1 MSLRLKSNKG
11 ATTMKKNFLAAKT
24 KYRHSREGGNPIF
37 NLILTH
43 GFPTKAFGNDVIVI
57 MRNFCV
63 LLLLA
68 VLFVPGVSNSA
79 QPQSGA
85 RLDRSKIP
93 PPGPAPAIA
102 FPNYDVLTS
111 RNGIHVIIV
120 RNTELPTV
128 SMHLL
133 IDRKPILEGSDA
145 GVVDITGQLLRDG
158 TTTRTKDQLDED
170 VDMIGADLSS
180 SGTSVSASGLSK
192 YTDKLFDLMSDI
204 TLHPSF
210 PQNEL
215 DKLITQTE
223 SGLKYRKTEPNAIV
237 SVVRQR
243 ILYGDNHPYGEVE
256 TEQTVGSITRDK
268 CIEMY
273 TTFFKPNHAILA
285 VVGDVKKDDVMKL
298 VEKYFGAWKEGDIP
312 NPAFETPKPLDHTEV
327 ALVDRSSSV
336 QSVIRISQT
345 VELQRTS
352 PDVMPVS
359 VMNTLLGG
367 GSYFRLFENLREK
380 HAYTYGAYSSL
391 GPDELIGNFTAS
403 TSARN
408 AVTDSAITQ
417 MMYEIKR
424 IRTEK
429 AQNDELQ
436 MAKNYMSGS
445 FVRSL
450 ENPGTIAQYAI
461 DIERY
466 HLPKDYYKTYLKR
479 VDEVSTGDVERVADT
494 YLQPD
499 RELIAVVGKASEIKS
514 GLAQFGPVAMYDE
527 DGNLIP
533 EKPAENITI
542 TPDEIFNK
550 FMEKTGGKA
559 KLDSVK
565 DKTMEM
571 SGTMM
576 GTAISVKTIEKAPN
590 KVYSEMSFGGMSQ
603 KTGFDGEHGWIVS
616 PRGEM
621 EMTGKQLEGMK
632 IEAQTN
638 FYEHYKDM
646 GVTAAV
652 TGIKTIAGKECYEVH
667 FTTADSAEFSQFFS
681 KDDFLKVRDAK
692 TLDTPRGPID
702 QVTDYSDYQD
712 FNGILVPT
720 HVVQSVMGQ
729 AIELKLDKFSINT
742 GVEDSLFAKP

>member
-1 MSLRLKSNKG
+1 MNLK
-11 ATTMKKNFLAAKT
+11 MERKNFFASIFSAILSPRLISLCLIFAAPLA
-24 KYRHSREGGNPIF
+24 
-37 NLILTH
+37 
-43 GFPTKAFGNDVIVI
+43 
-57 MRNFCV
+57 
-63 LLLLA
+63 
-68 VLFVPGVSNSA
+68 A
-79 QPQSGA
+79 QPQSGL

-93 PPGPAPAIA
+93 PPGPAPAVA
-102 FPNYDVLTS
+102 FPDYDVLTS
-111 RNGIHVIIV
+111 DNGIRVIIV

-128 SMHLL
+128 SMQLL
-133 IDRKPILEGSDA
+133 IDRKPVLEGKDA
-145 GVVDITGQLLRDG
+145 GYIDIAGQLLRDG
-158 TTTRTKDQLDED
+158 TTTRTKDQLDEE

-180 SGTSVSASGLSK
+180 SGTTVSASGLSK
-192 YTDKLFDLMSDI
+192 YTDKIFELMSDI

-215 DKLITQTE
+215 DKLKTQTE
-223 SGLKYRKTEPNAIV
+223 SDLKFRKTEPNAV
-237 SVVRQR
+237 VEVVRQR

-256 TEQTVGSITRDK
+256 TEQTVDNITRDK
-268 CIEMY
+268 CVEMY
-273 TTFFKPNHAILA
+273 NTFFKPNHAILA
-285 VVGDVKKDDVMKL
+285 VVGDVNKDEVMKL
-298 VEKYFGAWKEGDIP
+298 VEKYFGTWKEGDIP
-312 NPAFETPKPLDHTEV
+312 DPTFETPKPISRTEV
-327 ALVDRSSSV
+327 ALVDRPSSV

-391 GPDELIGNFTAS
+391 GPDELIGNFSAS

-429 AQNDELQ
+429 AEKDELQ

-450 ENPGTIAQYAI
+450 ESPSTIAQYAI
-461 DIERY
+461 AIERY

-479 VDEVSTGDVERVADT
+479 LDEVGADDVERVGEK

-499 RELIAVVGKASEIKS
+499 HELIAVVGKASEVKNT
-514 GLAQFGPVAMYDE
+514 LVQFGPVAMYDE
-527 DGNLIP
+527 EGNLIP

-559 KLDSVK
+559 RLDAVK

-576 GTAISVKTIEKAPN
+576 GTAVSVKTIEKAPN

-621 EMTGKQLEGMK
+621 EMTGSQLEGMK

-646 GVTAAV
+646 GITAKVA
-652 TGIKTIAGKECYEVH
+652 GMKTIAGKECYEVQ
-667 FTTADSAEFSQFFS
+667 FTTTDSAEFSQYFS

-702 QVTDYSDYQD
+702 QITDYSDYHD
-712 FNGILVPT
+712 FNGFLVPT
-720 HVVQSVMGQ
+720 RVVQSVMGQ
-729 AIELKLDKFSINT
+729 SLELKLDKFIVNT
-742 GVEDSLFAKP
+742 GVEDSLFVKP

>member
-1 MSLRLKSNKG
+1 MKLKIEDGTVGYIALK
-11 ATTMKKNFLAAKT
+11 ATKNFFI
-24 KYRHSREGGNPIF
+24 S
-37 NLILTH
+37 ILFT
-43 GFPTKAFGNDVIVI
+43 IL
-57 MRNFCV
+57 CV
-63 LLLLA
+63 A
-68 VLFVPGVSNSA
+68 PASA
-79 QPQSGA
+79 QPQSGL

-93 PPGPAPAIA
+93 PPGPAPAVA

-111 RNGIHVIIV
+111 SNGIRVIIV

-133 IDRKPILEGSDA
+133 IDRKPVLEGNYA
-145 GVVDITGQLLRDG
+145 GYVDIAGQLLRDG
-158 TTTRTKDQLDED
+158 TTTRTKDQLDEE

-180 SGTSVSASGLSK
+180 SGTTVSASGLSK
-192 YTDKLFDLMSDI
+192 YTDKIFELMSDI

-210 PQNEL
+210 PQDEL
-215 DKLITQTE
+215 DKLKTQTE
-223 SGLKYRKTEPNAIV
+223 SDLKFRKTEPNAV
-237 SVVRQR
+237 VEVVRQR

-256 TEQTVGSITRDK
+256 TEQTVDNITRGK
-268 CIEMY
+268 CLEMY
-273 TTFFKPNHAILA
+273 DTFFKPNHAILA
-285 VVGDVKKDDVMKL
+285 VVGDVTKDDVMKL
-298 VEKYFGAWKEGDIP
+298 VEKYFGTWKEGDIP
-312 NPAFETPKPLDHTEV
+312 NPTFETPKPLDHTEV
-327 ALVDRSSSV
+327 ALVDRASSV
-336 QSVIRISQT
+336 QSVIRICQT

-429 AQNDELQ
+429 AEKDELQ

-450 ENPGTIAQYAI
+450 ENPGTIAQYAVN
-461 DIERY
+461 IERY

-479 VDEVSTGDVERVADT
+479 VDEVSAGDVEQAAEK

-499 RELIAVVGKASEIKS
+499 HELIAVVGKASEVKNT
-514 GLAQFGPVAMYDE
+514 LAQFGPVAMYDE
-527 DGNLIP
+527 EGNLIP
-533 EKPAENITI
+533 ENSQGDLRPAENITI

-559 KLDSVK
+559 KLDAVK

-571 SGTMM
+571 SGTIM
-576 GTAISVKTIEKAPN
+576 GAPVSVKTVEKAPN

-621 EMTGKQLEGMK
+621 DMTGTQLEGMK

-646 GVTAAV
+646 GVTAKV
-652 TGIKTIAGKECYEVH
+652 AGTKMISGKNCYEVQ

-681 KDDFLKVRDAK
+681 TDDFLKVRDAK
-692 TLDTPRGPID
+692 TLDTPRGPMD
-702 QVTDYSDYQD
+702 QITDYSNYQD
-712 FNGILVPT
+712 FNGFLVPT
-720 HVVQSVMGQ
+720 RIVQSVMGQ
-729 AIELKLDKFSINT
+729 SLELKLDKFIVNT
-742 GVEDSLFAKP
+742 GVDDSLFVKP